1 MELWLTLLVVAIVV
15 IFFVVQSNKKRAVAE
30 LADAEAEARRL
41 YERLGGQ
48 TMNLVAP
55 GDDLAAGQALADA
68 GERYTAAGSQLE
80 SARTINQYRLV
91 AETAIEGLLYVQAAR
106 TAMGIDPGPEVPS
119 LVGKRRTGALT
130 EPVSAEVEG
139 RTYTGSPDPSD
150 ENRHYYPGGRVDGRP
165 VPAGWYNTP
174 WWQPALAGAA
184 GVFVGMM
191 VFDAMI
197 APAYAMGA
205 IEGSDYSGD
214 GGDAGADGGDAGGD
228 GGGDMGGGDGG
239 GGDFGGGDFGGGDF
253 GGFE

>member
-15 IFFVVQSNKKRAVAE
+15 IALVVRSNKKRAELE
-30 LADAEAEARRL
+30 LADAGAEARRL

-48 TMNLVAP
+48 TMNLTAP
-55 GDDLAAGQALADA
+55 GDNLPAGQALADA
-68 GERYTAAGSQLE
+68 GERYTASGSQLE
-80 SARTINQYRLV
+80 SARTIHQYRLA
-91 AETAIEGLLYVQAAR
+91 AETAIEGLHYVRAAR
-106 TAMGIDPGPEVPS
+106 TAMDIDPGPEIPV
-119 LVGKRRTGALT
+119 LRGHRRTGSLT

-150 ENRHYYPGGRVDGRP
+150 QNRHYYPGGNVDGRP
-165 VPAGWYNTP
+165 VPSGWYNTP

-184 GVFVGMM
+184 GVFVGLM

-205 IEGSDYSGD
+205 VEGGDSGGDSGD
-214 GGDAGADGGDAGGD
+214 GGGDAGGESD
-228 GGGDMGGGDGG
+228 AGGYEDTGGGDY
-239 GGDFGGGDFGGGDF
+239 GGGDFGGGDF

>member
-15 IFFVVQSNKKRAVAE
+15 IFFVVQSNKKRAVVE

-48 TMNLVAP
+48 SMNLVAP
-55 GDDLAAGQALADA
+55 GDNLPAGQALADA

-91 AETAIEGLLYVQAAR
+91 AETAIEGLLYVRAAR

-205 IEGSDYSGD
+205 IEGTDYGSDAGAD
-214 GGDAGADGGDAGGD
+214 GGDMGADGGDAGGD
-228 GGGDMGGGDGG
+228 GGGDMGGGD
-239 GGDFGGGDFGGGDF
+239 FGGGDFGGGDF

>member
-1 MELWLTLLVVAIVV
+1 MELWLTLLVVAILV
-15 IFFVVQSNKKRAVAE
+15 IFFVVQSNKKRAQAE

-48 TMNLVAP
+48 TMNLTAP
-55 GDDLAAGQALADA
+55 GDNLPAGQALADA

-80 SARTINQYRLV
+80 SARSINQYRLV
-91 AETAIEGLLYVQAAR
+91 AETAIEGLNYVRAAR
-106 TAMGIDPGPEVPS
+106 TAMHMDPGPEVP
-119 LVGKRRTGALT
+119 VMRGQRRTGALT

-139 RTYTGSPDPSD
+139 RRYTGSPDPSD

-205 IEGSDYSGD
+205 IEGTDYGSDAGAD

-228 GGGDMGGGDGG
+228 SGGDFG

-253 GGFE
+253 GGGFE

>member
-15 IFFVVQSNKKRAVAE
+15 IFFVVQSNKKRAQAE

-55 GDDLAAGQALADA
+55 GDNLPAGQALADA

-91 AETAIEGLLYVQAAR
+91 AETSIEGLLYVRAAR
-106 TAMGIDPGPEVPS
+106 TAMDLDPGPEVPS

-205 IEGSDYSGD
+205 VEGGDQSGGEAGGD
-214 GGDAGADGGDAGGD
+214 AGDAGADGGDAGG
-228 GGGDMGGGDGG
+228 GDYG